1 MYSTFGRVM
10 FKEKERPRTG
20 KETAY
25 ERVKTCFFL
34 ASLPSFLGL
43 WLCEKSKER

>member
-25 ERVKTCFFL
+25 E
-34 ASLPSFLGL
+34 
-43 WLCEKSKER
+43 E